1 MICTIDYTL
10 KDKKETS
17 MSDVSDQK
25 DSLDPRDIL
34 REKVV
39 KDQKNNTG
47 TDRNEYCDVL
57 STEDCFET
65 SNVVRG
71 YN

>member
-1 MICTIDYTL
+1 
-10 KDKKETS
+10 